1 MLKRFKQTFSRS
13 VCRPCARD
21 KNSAMK
27 IIFLCGIKPIINW
40 SVDDRRPTSELN
52 EVRCNE

>member
-1 MLKRFKQTFSRS
+1 MLKRIKQTFSRS

-27 IIFLCGIKPIINW
+27 IKFLCGIKLKVDR
-40 SVDDRRPTSELN
+40 SVDDRRPTIKLS